1 MKAKSNIMD
10 IKVAHLLNLIKQN
23 PLLPILPMVN
33 QEVVSDDC
41 WCYWLGKWGDANID
55 RYFVHNRRIFLK
67 DNEDPFDVLERIG
80 YPQNVDDMTDEE
92 RDDILKYNIG
102 HNHLKELDK
111 IKTFFEI
118 NNFRPLKY
126 D

>member
-92 RDDILKYNIG
+92 INAAYDALPWKKAIFVYIDT
-102 HNHLKELDK
+102 LDEEG
-111 IKTFFEI
+111 TT
-118 NNFRPLKY
+118 
-126 D
+126 